1 MVPNGWKKF
10 LINEICLSIVPGRNK
25 PKTFDGNI
33 PWVTTPEINGR
44 YLPSVLQVNYISD
57 EAVKEVGAKV
67 VPAGAVIM
75 SAVGELGVVAIAKQP
90 LVINQ
95 QLHAFVCTDVIN
107 NEYLA
112 YWLETQKPYME
123 SVASKTTILYLNKA
137 NCESIP
143 VLAPILPE
151 QEKIA
156 QILSTWDQAISATE
170 KLLKNSQQQKKAL
183 MQQLLT
189 GKKRLLDENGV
200 RFHDEWNQVHVSEIC
215 HVGRGR
221 VISKTEIEKN
231 KGTFPVYS
239 SQTLHNGVMGYL
251 NSYDFDGE
259 VVTWTTDGVNA
270 GTVFYRTGK
279 FNCTNVCG
287 TLTPKKSSID
297 LKFLAF
303 SLSREAYKYVSHT
316 LANPKLMNGVMG
328 TISLKFPSFKEQQK
342 IAKIISVAD
351 KEIETLQKKLDCL
364 KQEKK
369 ALMQQLLTGKKRV
382 KVAA

>member
-1 MVPNGWKKF
+1 M
-10 LINEICLSIVPGRNK
+10 
-25 PKTFDGNI
+25 
-33 PWVTTPEINGR
+33 
-44 YLPSVLQVNYISD
+44 
-57 EAVKEVGAKV
+57 
-67 VPAGAVIM
+67 
-75 SAVGELGVVAIAKQP
+75 
-90 LVINQ
+90 
-95 QLHAFVCTDVIN
+95 
-107 NEYLA
+107 
-112 YWLETQKPYME
+112 
-123 SVASKTTILYLNKA
+123 
-137 NCESIP
+137 
-143 VLAPILPE
+143 
-151 QEKIA
+151 
-156 QILSTWDQAISATE
+156 
-170 KLLKNSQQQKKAL
+170 
-183 MQQLLT
+183 
-189 GKKRLLDENGV
+189 
-200 RFHDEWNQVHVSEIC
+200 RFHDEWNQVLVSEIC
-215 HVGRGR
+215 HIGRGR
-221 VISKTEIEKN
+221 VISKTEIEEN

-303 SLSREAYKYVSHT
+303 SLSRETYKYVSHT

-328 TISLKFPSFKEQQK
+328 TISLKIPSFKEQQK
-342 IAKIISVAD
+342 IAKIILVAD

-382 KVAA
+382 KVAD